1 MIQSANVPQVTMFFI
16 FSSWFS
22 HLFFGIAYDFGFRGT
37 EGLRFYS
44 KIEGFT
50 SEGPGRGYVPA
61 DCVPM
66 KAASRL
72 LQRVVPGR
80 SGGDD
85 IREIGSPG
93 WARVRRE
100 SMQRDYETM
109 KEIAV
114 KNFMIPR
121 TAVLSTRL
129 ARPRAVPPLP
139 RAPAVPRP
147 RVPVPPRP
155 RFCAAALLHAA

>member
-1 MIQSANVPQVTMFFI
+1 
-16 FSSWFS
+16 
-22 HLFFGIAYDFGFRGT
+22 
-37 EGLRFYS
+37 
-44 KIEGFT
+44 
-50 SEGPGRGYVPA
+50 
-61 DCVPM
+61 M